1 MKKIFFK
8 FKTQTFEIINTIKTI
23 CFHPLNKKKKVLALL
38 KYIYLSFILYF
49 INKSITVNWINNSK
63 LKIEKTDKSLK
74 ANIFLGGLQEYNEMM
89 FLLYYLTPKKHF
101 YDIGANQGSYTI
113 LASKVVGAKTFSFE
127 PVFKDFKKLKKQIK
141 LNKVSHLVKVYNF
154 GLSDKIGVLN
164 FTNNI
169 EGANRVIFKKT
180 QNTNKVYVSTLDTL
194 FKLKISS
201 LIKIDVEGFE
211 YFILKGGRK
220 FFRSKNCEA
229 LIIEL
234 NGSGQQFRIK
244 DQDIHQYLLDLHF
257 IVIEF
262 DPITKNMV
270 KKNNFTFGSNNIYIK
285 KSAFKKI
292 QSQVR
297 KCKSNYV

>member
-1 MKKIFFK
+1 
-8 FKTQTFEIINTIKTI
+8 
-23 CFHPLNKKKKVLALL
+23 
-38 KYIYLSFILYF
+38 
-49 INKSITVNWINNSK
+49 
-63 LKIEKTDKSLK
+63 
-74 ANIFLGGLQEYNEMM
+74 MM

-113 LASKVVGAKTFSFE
+113 LASKVIGAKTFSFE
-127 PVFKDFKKLKKQIK
+127 PVFKDFKKLKEQIK

-154 GLSDKIGVLN
+154 GLSDKVGFLN
-164 FTNNI
+164 FTYNI
-169 EGANRVIFKKT
+169 EGANRVIFKKA
-180 QNTNKVYVSTLDTL
+180 QNTHKVHVSTLDNL
-194 FKLKISS
+194 FKLKTSS

-234 NGSGQQFRIK
+234 NGSGEQFRIK

-270 KKNNFTFGSNNIYIK
+270 QKNNFTFGSNNIYIK

-292 QSQVR
+292 QSQVK